1 MAPSLPSKPM
11 FQLKNS
17 SNSLFQGG
25 KSARLARIAGAII
38 AIVVSLSLIFRFNG
52 PHHYRPISRLSWTSS
67 SKSGTYDPT
76 KTYDSTKTGT
86 LDATVK
92 PTFYQEVS
100 SQPPKTKTAV
110 NALGAPLTKPSGI
123 PVVAVVFYG
132 RRHRASI
139 LDCYLRKNLVSNGG
153 WVDKV
158 VWAVNTKIEGD
169 RVYAEEISKATP
181 EYEFLPISATHKENN
196 YTEVWYEAFNDKNA
210 VYLKMDDDV
219 VFAEDNAIPR
229 LVTTLIKNPNALLV
243 SSLVVNNPALGWLA
257 YRMGALH
264 PYMPEFQPPLA
275 RHLASREN
283 GIWRPSEL
291 PKRVVPP
298 EEGVAIDSYHYMF
311 GAEEEK
317 DIPKHRWVPV
327 SENYLPKTP
336 AAFSEYDPFGAN
348 LHFWPLA
355 AQAHYSLLHNIEE
368 NTLDRYFMVHN
379 TKNPTDAQS
388 TWRMTGTRLSINFI
402 AIRGRDVLENLE
414 DIVASDDEHAL
425 TVDIPA
431 SIDRCTFFSIF
442 LFCVCLD

>member
-1 MAPSLPSKPM
+1 M
-11 FQLKNS
+11 
-17 SNSLFQGG
+17 
-25 KSARLARIAGAII
+25 
-38 AIVVSLSLIFRFNG
+38 
-52 PHHYRPISRLSWTSS
+52 
-67 SKSGTYDPT
+67 
-76 KTYDSTKTGT
+76 
-86 LDATVK
+86 
-92 PTFYQEVS
+92 
-100 SQPPKTKTAV
+100 
-110 NALGAPLTKPSGI
+110 
-123 PVVAVVFYG
+123 
-132 RRHRASI
+132 
-139 LDCYLRKNLVSNGG
+139 
-153 WVDKV
+153 
-158 VWAVNTKIEGD
+158 
-169 RVYAEEISKATP
+169 YAEEISKATP

-379 TKNPTDAQS
+379 TKNPADAQS

-431 SIDRCTFFSIF
+431 SIDRCKFFPSFFFVFVLTNTWHQRFLSRRPPLLRTTASDLKRPSPRRTFWNGITTTLRNEPVHRRLSSRKSIGMPRTQRIGRGPKSNQHKAPRQTRRMKKNRS
-442 LFCVCLD
+442 